1 MSAQRVGGFALLG
14 LIVLQIVW
22 HAWLF
27 PPQFTPLLLVLA
39 VTLLPLLPAA
49 LTYPRNPRR
58 GLLLAGIVCL
68 FYFCHG
74 VAEAY
79 STPAERWLAIAEVV
93 LSIVIIGVLGWQS
106 RDYKRPPKKVDV

>member
-1 MSAQRVGGFALLG
+1 MSAQRVGGLALLG
-14 LIVLQIVW
+14 LILLQIIW

-27 PPQFTPLLLVLA
+27 LPERAPLLLVLA
-39 VTLLPLLPAA
+39 ITLLPLLPAA
-49 LTYPRNPRR
+49 LTYLRHPRR

-74 VAEAY
+74 VAETY
-79 STPAERWLAIAEVV
+79 STPTERWLALAEVG

-106 RDYKRPPKKVDV
+106 RSYKRPPKKLDA